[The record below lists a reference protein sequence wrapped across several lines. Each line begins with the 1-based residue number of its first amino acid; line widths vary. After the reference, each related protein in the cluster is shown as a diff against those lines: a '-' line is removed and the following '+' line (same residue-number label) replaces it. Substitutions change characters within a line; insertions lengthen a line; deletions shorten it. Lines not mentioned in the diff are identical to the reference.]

1 VKMNDVLL
9 SLFEMKVGVR
19 TEDTLS
25 AFLFNIFINE
35 IVQKVIEDGYRGD
48 VGDFQIPV
56 MAFSDDMALMAD
68 GKEW

>member
-25 AFLFNIFINE
+25 AFLFNIFING
-35 IVQKVIEDGYRGD
+35 IVQKVMEDGDR
-48 VGDFQIPV
+48 
-56 MAFSDDMALMAD
+56 
-68 GKEW
+68 